1 MMRSVFIAGAAGKMG
16 KEAVKALVQSP
27 YYRVSGAFTRA
38 TGLGQDAG
46 LSAGLSEPLGQT
58 LAVFEPQLLSLPQD
72 SQQSSPLWLDLT
84 VAESAF
90 AHAESVLAQGI
101 PMVIGATGF
110 SETQLQHLN
119 TWALRH
125 DTGVLLAPNFSIG
138 ALLMM
143 RFAQAAS
150 RHFQW
155 AEIIELH
162 HEQKK
167 DAPSGTARITAEMM
181 MEANPDF
188 QVATPDFP
196 ARGDL
201 STGLPIHSVRLQG
214 LLAHQEVILGGL
226 GQTLTL
232 RHDSLD
238 RASFMPGVLLALDKV
253 SECKGLV
260 YGLERFI

>member
-1 MMRSVFIAGAAGKMG
+1 MSRSIWLAGAAGKMG
-16 KEAVKALVQSP
+16 KEAVKALAQSHF
-27 YYRVSGAFTRA
+27 YILSEAFTRE
-38 TGLGQDAG
+38 TGLGKDAG
-46 LSAGLSEPLGQT
+46 HFAGLAEPLGHT
-58 LAVFEPQLLSLPQD
+58 LKLFSPDEALKALSTHP
-72 SQQSSPLWLDLT
+72 SVPIWLDLT
-84 VAESAF
+84 VADSAF
-90 AHAESVLAQGI
+90 EHAKWVLAQGV

-110 SETQLQHLN
+110 SQEQLAHMHNL
-119 TWALRH
+119 ALEHR
-125 DTGVLLAPNFSIG
+125 TGVLLVPNFSIG

-143 RFAQAAS
+143 RFAELAS

-181 MEANPDF
+181 VEANPDF
-188 QVATPDFP
+188 QVATPDFS

-201 STGLPIHSVRLQG
+201 STGLPIHSVRLPG

-226 GQTLTL
+226 GQTLTI

-253 SECKGLV
+253 VTCEGLV